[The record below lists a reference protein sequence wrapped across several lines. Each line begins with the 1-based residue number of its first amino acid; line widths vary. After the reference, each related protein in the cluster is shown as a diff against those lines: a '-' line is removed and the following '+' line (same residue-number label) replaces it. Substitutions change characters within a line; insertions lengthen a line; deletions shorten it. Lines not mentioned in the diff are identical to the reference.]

1 MRHVAD
7 RPGLTAGQVS
17 GPGSVELL
25 IDLLLL
31 HRLAQLPVLLDG
43 HHHRHHLAALTNH
56 VVGVTG
62 GQFAHEGHGNEV
74 DRQHDV
80 TTRRRGARQFCGWAR
95 SFSLDSRESTEPG
108 ACALLASLTRA
119 NALASTSL
127 PEQAPA
133 RIPGRNRTALTER
146 SS

>member
-1 MRHVAD
+1 MSIASST
-7 RPGLTAGQVS
+7 LAKAGAALIRVTS
-17 GPGSVELL
+17 LRAHMAGPGELL
-25 IDLLLL
+25 GFQFDPIG
-31 HRLAQLPVLLDG
+31 RLRHLPG
-43 HHHRHHLAALTNH
+43 HP
-56 VVGVTG
+56 
-62 GQFAHEGHGNEV
+62 
-74 DRQHDV
+74 
-80 TTRRRGARQFCGWAR
+80 RRTGARQFCGWAR